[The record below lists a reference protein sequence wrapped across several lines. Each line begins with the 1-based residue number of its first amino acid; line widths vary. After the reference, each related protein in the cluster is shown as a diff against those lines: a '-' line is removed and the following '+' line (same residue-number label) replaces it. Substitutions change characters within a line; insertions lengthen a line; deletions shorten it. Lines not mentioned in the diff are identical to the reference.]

1 MRRFLIIVPILAVL
15 LVGLFA
21 SPHLGAQAASQ
32 SDASATAG
40 HPLVGAWLI
49 DLGEEGG
56 RLLTFSADGTALFA
70 EADGTTGQGTWEVTG
85 DSTAVFTTY
94 RLISDQSA
102 EDSSFIGYS
111 ILSGEIV
118 VDDNGSWTG
127 ELVVAQTER
136 DGVIMFFDGPF
147 TLPASRIPV
156 VPADQ
161 LAIGMRVT
169 GLPSAA
175 TPAP

>member
-1 MRRFLIIVPILAVL
+1 MRRFKIILPIVALLLIGFVTTQ
-15 LVGLFA
+15 
-21 SPHLGAQAASQ
+21 HLGAQTDAAATSQ
-32 SDASATAG
+32 
-40 HPLVGAWLI
+40 HPLVGAWLV

-56 RLLTFSADGTALFA
+56 RLLTFSQDGTVLFA
-70 EADGTTGQGTWEVTG
+70 DADGTTGQGTWEVTG
-85 DSTAVFTTY
+85 ESTAVFTTY

-111 ILSGEIV
+111 ILSGEIAIEA
-118 VDDNGSWTG
+118 DGQWTG
-127 ELVVAQTER
+127 DLVVAQTER
-136 DGVIMFFDGPF
+136 DAVIAFFDGPF

-161 LAIGMRVT
+161 LTIGMSIA
-169 GLPSAA
+169 GLPSVA

>member
-1 MRRFLIIVPILAVL
+1 MRPFSIVVPILV
-15 LVGLFA
+15 VLFA
-21 SPHLGAQAASQ
+21 GLIATQHFGVQAVAQ
-32 SDASATAG
+32 SDTLVTSE
-40 HPLVGAWLI
+40 HSLVGAWLV

-56 RLLTFSADGTALFA
+56 RLLTFSADGTALFSD
-70 EADGTTGQGTWEVTG
+70 ADGTTGQGTWEVTG
-85 DSTAVFTTY
+85 DSTAAFTTY

-118 VDDNGSWTG
+118 IDEDGQWTG
-127 ELVVAQTER
+127 DLVVAQTER
-136 DGVIMFFDGPF
+136 DGVIMFSDGPF
-147 TLPASRIPV
+147 TLPASRLPV

-161 LAIGMRVT
+161 LAIGMPVD
-169 GLPSAA
+169 GLPSVA